1 MYSFHNDA
9 NCFHYDEKA
18 TTNNNKKLQTLFSDY
33 KNKPVDK
40 SYFIQLGNLIYDLQ
54 RDDHSLPLRKWL
66 VNADSDSY
74 LKTLKYLLRGQQWE
88 KEMSNE

>member
-1 MYSFHNDA
+1 MYS
-9 NCFHYDEKA
+9 FHYDEKA
-18 TTNNNKKLQTLFSDY
+18 TTNNHKRLQTLFSDY

-40 SYFIQLGNLIYDLQ
+40 IYDFQ

-88 KEMSNE
+88 KEQSKCQF